1 MAKQE
6 LFYEIHDLVWD
17 RVHHHPEYTEIEKL
31 YDHDG
36 DDWNDIKEY
45 AADEARDVI
54 EDRLFNVCA
63 AELYKDITKILG
75 DY

>member
-17 RVHHHPEYTEIEKL
+17 RVHHHPEYTEIEAL
-31 YDHDG
+31 FDDG
-36 DDWNDIKEY
+36 SEDVFYTKE
-45 AADEARDVI
+45 AEREAARDLI
-54 EDRLFNVCA
+54 EDRLFNECA